1 MLPKWARIVLR
12 VTGAIN
18 AILALAGLCFQ
29 MQSAYFLLFKYAD
42 PAAPASFKRVFA
54 AMTLINLAFVG
65 ILLGTSISFARAK
78 VSATNLYSILVL
90 LLFGYWFVI
99 RTLWRVGGG
108 FGMTVAAATGV
119 GNMGIVCFEFL
130 FFVPC
135 LYPFVSMVLVQTFK
149 HRYNAVPTSLTTST
163 PTI

>member
-12 VTGAIN
+12 VMGAIN
-18 AILALAGLCFQ
+18 AILATAGLFFQ

-65 ILLGTSISFARAK
+65 MLLGTSLSFVRAR
-78 VSATNLYSILVL
+78 VSATNSYSMMVV
-90 LLFGYWFVI
+90 LLFGYWLAI
-99 RTLWRVGGG
+99 RRLWRVDGG
-108 FGMTVAAATGV
+108 FGMSVAAATGV

-135 LYPFVSMVLVQTFK
+135 LYPFVSMVLVQILK
-149 HRYNAVPTSLTTST
+149 HRYNAGLTSLSTST